1 LAVIKISLFAEQERE
16 TKLDRIGDALSKLA
30 EHVDFAALAAE
41 IDEAAPRPG
50 RERGGRPPFPT
61 ELMVRVLVIQQLY
74 NLSDEQMEFQ
84 LLDRLSFQRFVG
96 LRQSSQAPDRTTI
109 WTFKE
114 RLIKAGA
121 AERIFEAVGRQL
133 DRHGYIA
140 RGGQMIDASIV
151 PVPKQTLH
159 KEEKDIVQQDAMP
172 AQWSPAKRRQ
182 KDVQARWTKKHGKSY
197 FGYKLSASV
206 DRRHKLI
213 RRMHV
218 STASENDTLHFERV
232 LDRSNTS
239 REVCADKGY
248 VDSEREQR
256 LRAQGWR
263 LRIQR
268 KGQAGRPLSDC
279 QERRNRRIA
288 KTRARVEHVFASLE
302 QMGGKALRSIGL
314 ARATLHLNW
323 KAATYNLRRLCSLMD
338 VGPAAF

>member
-1 LAVIKISLFAEQERE
+1 MIKVSLFAEQERE
-16 TKLDRIGDALSKLA
+16 TKMDKIGDALSKLA

-61 ELMVRVLVIQQLY
+61 ELMVRVLVVQQLY

-114 RLIKAGA
+114 RLIKAEA
-121 AERIFEAVGRQL
+121 AERIFEAVSRQL

-151 PVPKQTLH
+151 PVPKQTLNKDE
-159 KEEKDIVQQDAMP
+159 KEIVQQDAMP
-172 AQWSPAKRRQ
+172 VEWSPSKRRQ

-197 FGYKLSASV
+197 FGFKLSSSV

-213 RRMHV
+213 RRVHV
-218 STASENDTLHFERV
+218 STASEHDTLHFERV
-232 LDRSNTS
+232 LDAGNTS
-239 REVCADKGY
+239 RDIYADKGY
-248 VDSEREQR
+248 VDGEREQR

-263 LRIQR
+263 VHIQR
-268 KGQAGRPLSDC
+268 KGQAGKPLSDC
-279 QERRNRRIA
+279 QERRNKRIA
-288 KTRARVEHVFASLE
+288 KVRARVEHVFAGLE

-323 KAATYNLRRLCSLMD
+323 KASTYNLRRLCSLMEA
-338 VGPAAF
+338 GATPF

>member
-1 LAVIKISLFAEQERE
+1 MIKISLFAEQERE
-16 TKLDRIGDALSKLA
+16 TKLDRIGDALSKLV

-41 IDEAAPRPG
+41 IDDAAPRPG

-96 LRQSSQAPDRTTI
+96 LRQSSHAPDRTTI

-151 PVPKQTLH
+151 PVPRQTLQKDE
-159 KEEKDIVQQDAMP
+159 KEIVQQDAMP

-268 KGQAGRPLSDC
+268 KAQAGRPLSDC

-323 KAATYNLRRLCSLMD
+323 KAATYNLRRLCTLME
-338 VGPAAF
+338 VGPTAF